1 MFTVAGLAVIGGVI
15 VWVAGAMGPYGAR
28 SPRFEWRYMGR
39 SFRVRALRLANF
51 GYLGHM
57 WELYAM
63 WTWIP
68 ASLIV
73 VYQNAGPNVGPD
85 AGRLSAFVTF
95 GVLAVGGIGSL
106 AAGRLADTWGRTRT
120 TIVSM
125 LVSGAC
131 AAVIGLTMDHPW
143 LATSCALI
151 WGFAIVADSAQF
163 STSISELGEPEYM
176 GTLLTTQTAVGF
188 LLTLASI
195 RIIPLAVDLLTWRWA
210 FATLAIGPALGSWA
224 MWLLK
229 RSPEA
234 RHLAGGKG

>member
-1 MFTVAGLAVIGGVI
+1 
-15 VWVAGAMGPYGAR
+15 
-28 SPRFEWRYMGR
+28 
-39 SFRVRALRLANF
+39 
-51 GYLGHM
+51 M
-57 WELYAM
+57 WE
-63 WTWIP
+63 TP
-68 ASLIV
+68 AS
-73 VYQNAGPNVGPD
+73 
-85 AGRLSAFVTF
+85 
-95 GVLAVGGIGSL
+95 GVFYWAAKHVLDSYGIRG
-106 AAGRLADTWGRTRT
+106 GRTRT

-131 AAVIGLTMDHPW
+131 AAAIGLTMDHPW

-210 FATLAIGPALGSWA
+210 FATLWRTLGV
-224 MWLLK
+224 
-229 RSPEA
+229 RSNRNA
-234 RHLAGGKG
+234 YDSAGAVASRLHT